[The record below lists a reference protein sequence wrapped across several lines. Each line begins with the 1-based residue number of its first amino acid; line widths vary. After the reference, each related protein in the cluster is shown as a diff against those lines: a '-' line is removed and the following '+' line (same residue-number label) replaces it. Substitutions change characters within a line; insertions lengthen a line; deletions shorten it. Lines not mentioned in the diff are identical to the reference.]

1 MNWRE
6 DKELFVLGFFTL
18 FFSVVALLIVWLRPN
33 DGQTYQTFVS
43 LLSGFVGALLLRLN
57 PQKVAPPGSTTIT
70 DTHVA
75 SSVPPAPVVPPLK

>member
-6 DKELFVLGFFTL
+6 DKSVLVLGFFTL
-18 FFSVVALLIVWLRPN
+18 FFSVVSLLIVWLRPS

-43 LLSGFVGALLLRLN
+43 LLSGFVGAFLLHLN
-57 PQKVAPPGSTTIT
+57 PQKVAPPGTTTVT

-75 SSVPPAPVVPPLK
+75 SSVPPAPVVPPIK